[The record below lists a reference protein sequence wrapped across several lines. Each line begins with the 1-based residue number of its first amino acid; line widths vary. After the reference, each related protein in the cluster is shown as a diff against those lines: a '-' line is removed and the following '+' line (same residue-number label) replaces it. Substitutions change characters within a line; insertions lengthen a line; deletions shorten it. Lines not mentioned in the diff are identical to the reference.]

1 MNCVKFYQK
10 KELKE
15 KILLAIVQLVRNTY
29 PKSTIFSIPQ
39 LGYRTRFKI
48 KEAEGGSSL
57 VGVSDLIFLHNG
69 KTIFIVAKTDK
80 GKQTDYQKDFQL
92 KVEKQGHLYVVV
104 RSVDDCLKRF
114 VEF

>member
-1 MNCVKFYQK
+1 MKHL
-10 KELKE
+10 ED
-15 KILLAIVQLVRNTY
+15 KIQLAIVQLVRYTY
-29 PKSTIFSIPQ
+29 PKSILFSIPNG
-39 LGYRTRFKI
+39 GYRNLI
-48 KEAEGGSSL
+48 EAKRMKGTGTL
-57 VGVSDLIFLHNG
+57 AGVSDLIFLHNG
-69 KTIFIVAKTDK
+69 KTIFIEVKTDK